1 MRVLVVEDNQR
12 LARNIQSYL
21 QMELRYTTEV
31 AFDGDEG
38 LAKALTGDND
48 CIVLD
53 IKLPVLDGFAVCSEI
68 RKHGIATPILML
80 TSLADDSNTIAGLD
94 AGADD
99 YLRKPFAMLELCARI
114 RALMRRGSKPADPV
128 LTQGIVSLDPNT
140 GLVLFEEKLVKLA
153 PKEFALLEFLLRNK
167 GKVQS
172 RKSIVEHVWG
182 EHEYLL
188 FSQTIDVHV
197 AYLRKKLDPKL
208 IKTVRGRGYVIATV

>member
-53 IKLPVLDGFAVCSEI
+53 IKLPGLDGFAVCSEI

-99 YLRKPFAMLELCARI
+99 
-114 RALMRRGSKPADPV
+114 
-128 LTQGIVSLDPNT
+128 
-140 GLVLFEEKLVKLA
+140 
-153 PKEFALLEFLLRNK
+153 
-167 GKVQS
+167 
-172 RKSIVEHVWG
+172 
-182 EHEYLL
+182 
-188 FSQTIDVHV
+188 
-197 AYLRKKLDPKL
+197 
-208 IKTVRGRGYVIATV
+208 